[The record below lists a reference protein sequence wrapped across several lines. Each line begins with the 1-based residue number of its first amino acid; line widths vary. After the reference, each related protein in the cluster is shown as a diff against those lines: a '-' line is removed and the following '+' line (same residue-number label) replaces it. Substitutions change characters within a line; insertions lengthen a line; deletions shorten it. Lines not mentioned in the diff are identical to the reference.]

1 MSDLRWLSI
10 SQGDEDHAAEII
22 AATPK
27 GSIRGILLTVEELSK
42 LTQQAAKL
50 LDLAVREMV
59 ALRSP
64 ARPGGLSADTGPEGD
79 V

>member
-10 SQGDEDHAAEII
+10 SKGDEGHAAEII
-22 AATPK
+22 CVTPK

-50 LDLAVREMV
+50 LDIAVRDLER
-59 ALRSP
+59 LRSP
-64 ARPGGLSADTGPEGD
+64 ALPGGLAADTGPEGD